1 MEENE
6 RKEAAAPRRNTH
18 SLFRSMRTG
27 NRRPNPAA
35 PTRSAADE
43 KPKKKEMTDPL
54 SSIFIVE
61 GYTPEPSLKSVKE
74 MIERLKTA
82 PEVKRVDL
90 RSDDKVL
97 KPTGIPEFENEK
109 LPSFRRFVIEIE
121 VNRP

>member
-1 MEENE
+1 MHN
-6 RKEAAAPRRNTH
+6 KA
-18 SLFRSMRTG
+18 LC
-27 NRRPNPAA
+27 
-35 PTRSAADE
+35 
-43 KPKKKEMTDPL
+43 
-54 SSIFIVE
+54 
-61 GYTPEPSLKSVKE
+61 KE